1 MFQETLK
8 NLRKEKNIS
17 QYDLAK
23 DLNISR
29 SVIAKWETGL
39 VMPSDESID
48 LLVNYFGISKD
59 ELFKDKESDNI
70 IVEKNVSIFN
80 MKKIIIFL
88 STLLIILMI
97 TFSILLINLR
107 PSKLSKQIEK
117 LGDLEDVNI
126 YLESLVS
133 GEKYLLGKEEKDV
146 KEKTFNLLNKI
157 EYTLYSKSKM
167 VEKVLSSYTII
178 LEGNVT
184 IYLNS
189 GYLIIDGNNRTIKNW
204 NSECFYE
211 AIAELI
217 ASDSIEVLDEDFNSN
232 K

>member
-133 GEKYLLGKEEKDV
+133 GEKYLLSKEEKDV

>member
-59 ELFKDKESDNI
+59 ELFKEKESDNI

-133 GEKYLLGKEEKDV
+133 GEKYLLSKEEKDV